1 MQSDSRIKLTG
12 QPYPS
17 GSGSPISEFHAGLE
31 SETQCPLH
39 LRLALSDAKSAL
51 FYRQAID
58 WACSQLLRGH
68 LELGERE
75 EIAGDR
81 KFAATIAFE
90 GD

>member
-1 MQSDSRIKLTG
+1 MQNQLSSTGKQLTG
-12 QPYPS
+12 
-17 GSGSPISEFHAGLE
+17 
-31 SETQCPLH
+31 
-39 LRLALSDAKSAL
+39 
-51 FYRQAID
+51 
-58 WACSQLLRGH
+58 ACSQLLRGH